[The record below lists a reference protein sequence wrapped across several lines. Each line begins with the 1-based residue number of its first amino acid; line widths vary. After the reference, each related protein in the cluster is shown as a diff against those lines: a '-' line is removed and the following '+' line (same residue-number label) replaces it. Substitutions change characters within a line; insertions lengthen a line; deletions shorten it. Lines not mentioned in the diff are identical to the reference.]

1 MRFVRHTRLA
11 VLGLFLAA
19 APARAEIMDIQ
30 AEQAADELRIL
41 FVFDSQP
48 AGASVTIAGSEAQAT
63 IAGAH
68 GAGRLLRPEANGLR
82 QVSVDDRPLGLSIGA
97 VAQRPILAAEAE
109 VFRNAVMF
117 RLTLAP
123 APPPFEEAPQ
133 AALDGAPAAPP
144 EPGAPETGAPT
155 RLLRELAE
163 DGALAAAA
171 PEMAAEFQ
179 AAPET
184 SPAEAGAAAAAP
196 DMTAPQSADAV
207 LAAEAAARGQAV
219 AEAETALAQAGA
231 EIAAAEAALAAPESE
246 APAGDE
252 SEPQWTEGDA
262 AESVPIP
269 VRRSPP
275 GAASELLAAQL
286 DRVACDAAAR
296 TVGADTWALD
306 ALYNHGACLARDGQ
320 RDRALEVFQ
329 RLEMFDPTSAR
340 TLVALGVLRQDAGD
354 GAGAQDYYERA
365 MATGPEDGLAVLIN
379 LLRGL

>member
-11 VLGLFLAA
+11 VLGLILAA

-30 AEQAADELRIL
+30 AEQATDELRIL

-48 AGASVTIAGSEAQAT
+48 AGASVTISGSEAQAT

-82 QVSVDDRPLGLSIGA
+82 QISVDDRPLGLSIGA

-133 AALDGAPAAPP
+133 AALDAAAAANPEAGAP
-144 EPGAPETGAPT
+144 EPGPT
-155 RLLRELAE
+155 RLLGDLAE
-163 DGALAAAA
+163 DSVLAAVT
-171 PEMAAEFQ
+171 PEPPAELQ
-179 AAPET
+179 AAPDT
-184 SPAEAGAAAAAP
+184 SLAEASAVAAP
-196 DMTAPQSADAV
+196 SDMTAPQSADAV
-207 LAAEAAARGQAV
+207 LAAEAAAHGQAV

-246 APAGDE
+246 APAGDD
-252 SEPQWTEGDA
+252 SEPQWAEDDA
-262 AESVPIP
+262 AERAPVP

-296 TVGADTWALD
+296 TIGADTWALD

-340 TLVALGVLRQDAGD
+340 TLVALGVLRQDEGD
-354 GAGAQDYYERA
+354 RAGAQDYYERA
-365 MATGPEDGLAVLIN
+365 MATAPEDGLAVLIN